1 MDTSVAAHTSSV
13 GTFAKGI
20 DLDSLEGPNP
30 RKRAMIVDDEGE
42 SVDLLKF
49 ILTNAGMDVT
59 GAPGGYAALEKLP
72 RVWPDI
78 ILLDLMMP
86 DMDGIEAFRR
96 LRRVTSAPVIIISAK
111 NRKEDVIS
119 GLQIGADDYITKP
132 FHPGELVAR
141 IHSIIKHHPTK
152 KPKTVL
158 DFPAISLNMDAETRD
173 VAVRGKTF
181 SLPSREFQILSA
193 LARQASRWVSHENLA
208 REVWGMDDIRTTRRI
223 KYLIFLLRQKLEEVP
238 SHPRLILSRE
248 GLGYKLDA
256 HGEPSPLTLP

>member
-1 MDTSVAAHTSSV
+1 MDINVAARTSSV
-13 GTFAKGI
+13 ATSSKGI
-20 DLDSLEGPNP
+20 DLDVLDGPNP
-30 RKRAMIVDDEGE
+30 RKRALIVDDEGE
-42 SVDLLKF
+42 SVNLLKF

-59 GAPGGYAALEKLP
+59 GAPSGYAALEKVP

-86 DMDGIEAFRR
+86 GMDGVETYRR
-96 LRRVTSAPVIIISAK
+96 LRKVTSAPVIIVSAK

-141 IHSIIKHHPTK
+141 IQSIIKHHPAER
-152 KPKTVL
+152 PKTVL
-158 DFPAISLNMDAETRD
+158 DFPAIALNMDLETRD
-173 VAVRGKTF
+173 VTIRGKTF

-193 LARQASRWVSHENLA
+193 LARQASRWVSHESLA

-248 GLGYKLDA
+248 GLGYKLDVQ
-256 HGEPSPLTLP
+256 GDPSPH